1 MGRKEVHGERFAP
14 CVLHCVH
21 AFAAA
26 HTSCVGGEYMRIE
39 RPVRLLTVGLALLA
53 SVALSPVGAEA
64 ATGLPSSFRWESSG
78 QLIAPKSDATHN
90 IVSIKDPSIVFFH
103 GRWNVYASVANS
115 AGNYSMVYT
124 SFRSWSRAG
133 AAPQFYLDTNP
144 NIGTGYRAAP
154 QVFFFAPQ
162 HRWYLVYQTGA
173 GGSFSTTSDPTRPDT
188 WSAPRNFYPAMPDI
202 IRQNIGHGFWVDFWV
217 ICDSLNCFLFSS
229 DDNGHLYRSQTTVA
243 DFPNGFGN
251 TVIAVSDPNRF
262 RVFEASNVY
271 RVEHTNSY
279 LLLVEAIG
287 SDGRRYFRSWTSPS
301 LAGTWTDLSN
311 TEANPFARSTN
322 VTFDAAP
329 WTNDISHG
337 EMIRDGIDQTLTIDP
352 HHLRYLYQG
361 VDPASHVPYNSL
373 PWRLGLLTETRSAD

>member
-1 MGRKEVHGERFAP
+1 
-14 CVLHCVH
+14 
-21 AFAAA
+21 
-26 HTSCVGGEYMRIE
+26 MRIE
-39 RPVRLLTVGLALLA
+39 RPVRLLAVGVALLA

-64 ATGLPSSFRWESSG
+64 TTGLPSSFRWESSG
-78 QLIAPKSDATHN
+78 QLIAPQSDATHS
-90 IVSIKDPSIVFFH
+90 IVSIKDPSIVFFK
-103 GRWNVYASVANS
+103 GRWNVYASVANA

-124 SFRSWSRAG
+124 SFHSWSRAG

-188 WSAPRNFYPAMPDI
+188 WSAPRNFYAAMPDI
-202 IRQNIGHGFWVDFWV
+202 IRQNIGKGFWVDFWV
-217 ICDSLNCFLFSS
+217 ICDSVNCFLFSS
-229 DDNGHLYRSQTTVA
+229 DDNGHLYRSQTTA
-243 DFPNGFGN
+243 TDFPNGFGN
-251 TVIAVSDPNRF
+251 TVIVLSDPNRF

-271 RVEHTNSY
+271 RVEHSHSY

-301 LAGTWTDLSN
+301 LAGTWTGLADS
-311 TEANPFARSTN
+311 EANPFSRSTN
-322 VTFDAAP
+322 VTFDGTP

-361 VDPASHVPYNSL
+361 LDPGSHVPYNSL
-373 PWRLGLLTETRSAD
+373 PWRLGLLSETRSTDD

>member
-1 MGRKEVHGERFAP
+1 
-14 CVLHCVH
+14 
-21 AFAAA
+21 
-26 HTSCVGGEYMRIE
+26 MRIK
-39 RPVRLLTVGLALLA
+39 RHVRLLTAGVALLA

-64 ATGLPSSFRWESSG
+64 TAGLPSSFRWESSG
-78 QLIAPKSDATHN
+78 QLIAPRSDATHN

-103 GRWNVYASVANS
+103 GRWNVYASIANS

-124 SFRSWSRAG
+124 SFREWSRAG

-154 QVFFFAPQ
+154 QLFFFAPQ

-173 GGSFSTTSDPTRPDT
+173 GGSYSTTSDPTRPDT

-202 IRQNIGHGFWVDFWV
+202 IRQNIGSGFWVDFWV
-217 ICDSLNCFLFSS
+217 ICDSVNCYLFSS
-229 DDNGHLYRSQTTVA
+229 DDNGHLYRSQTTVT

-251 TVIAVSDPNRF
+251 TVIALSDPNRF

-271 RVEHTNSY
+271 RVERTHSY

-287 SDGRRYFRSWTSPS
+287 SDGRRYFRSWTSTS
-301 LAGTWTDLSN
+301 LAGTWIGLAD
-311 TEANPFARSTN
+311 TESNPFARSTN
-322 VTFDAAP
+322 VTFDGAP
-329 WTNDISHG
+329 WTHDISHG
-337 EMIRDGIDQTLTIDP
+337 EMIRDGIDQTLTIDS

-361 VDPASHVPYNSL
+361 LDPAANGPYNSL
-373 PWRLGLLTETRSAD
+373 PWRLGLLTETRSTH